1 MIRMI
6 AAVTAAIPIVASTL
20 IKRGFIENDKKGAVL
35 KIVKI
40 FINSIIVMIIA
51 FKPSMHKFL
60 PEPISAHEIFRIEIR
75 KGRYL
80 GCCETLDDI
89 A

>member
-1 MIRMI
+1 
-6 AAVTAAIPIVASTL
+6 
-20 IKRGFIENDKKGAVL
+20 
-35 KIVKI
+35 
-40 FINSIIVMIIA
+40 MIIA

-75 KGRYL
+75 KGRSL